1 MSEKEKFIP
10 TYYLHIIDDTI
21 IGSGCAKV
29 IKKDG
34 IDVTNLET
42 TQEIA
47 KAWREYKLVDGQPVK
62 STQKI
67 IAIKSQKVRA
77 VRNSYLVKYVDTKQL
92 FLVWNSLTDA
102 EKADYTSYRTYL
114 LDYTKLPKWYERSPN
129 TLEEWKLEHS
139 RLVTKTNVI

>member
-1 MSEKEKFIP
+1 MSKKEKFIP

-47 KAWREYKLVDGQPVK
+47 KAWREYELVDGQPIK
-62 STQKI
+62 STEKI

-77 VRNSYLVKYVDTKQL
+77 VRNSYLVKYVDPKQL

-114 LDYTKLPKWYERSPN
+114 LDYTKQQEWYERSPK
-129 TLEEWKLEHS
+129 TLEEW
-139 RLVTKTNVI
+139 TQTM

>member
-1 MSEKEKFIP
+1 MSKKEKFIP
-10 TYYLHIIDDTI
+10 KYYLHIIDDTI

-47 KAWREYKLVDGQPVK
+47 KAWREYELVDGQPVK
-62 STQKI
+62 STEKI

-77 VRNSYLVKYVDTKQL
+77 VRNSYLVKYVDPKQL
-92 FLVWNSLTDA
+92 FLVWNSLTDT
-102 EKADYTSYRTYL
+102 EKAEYTGYRTYL
-114 LDYTKLPKWYERSPN
+114 LDYTKLPEWYEHSPK
-129 TLEEWKLEHS
+129 TLEEW
-139 RLVTKTNVI
+139 TKTM

>member
-1 MSEKEKFIP
+1 MSKKEKFIP
-10 TYYLHIIDDTI
+10 KYYLHIIDDTI

-47 KAWREYKLVDGQPVK
+47 KAWLEYELVDGQPVK
-62 STQKI
+62 SIEKI
-67 IAIKSQKVRA
+67 IAVKSQKVRA
-77 VRNSYLVKYVDTKQL
+77 VRNSYLVKYVDPKQL

-102 EKADYTSYRTYL
+102 EKAKYTGYRTYL
-114 LDYTKLPKWYERSPN
+114 LDYTKLPEWYEHNPK
-129 TLEEWKLEHS
+129 TFEEWTLDKS
-139 RLVTKTNVI
+139 GLVTKTM

>member
-1 MSEKEKFIP
+1 MSKKEKFIP
-10 TYYLHIIDDTI
+10 KYYLHIIDDTI

-47 KAWREYKLVDGQPVK
+47 KAWREYELVDGQPVK
-62 STQKI
+62 STDKI
-67 IAIKSQKVRA
+67 IAIKSQNVRA
-77 VRNSYLVKYVDTKQL
+77 VRNSYLVKYVDPKQL

-102 EKADYTSYRTYL
+102 EKADYTRYRTYL
-114 LDYTKLPKWYERSPN
+114 LDYTKLPEWYEHSPK

-139 RLVTKTNVI
+139 NL

>member
-1 MSEKEKFIP
+1 MSKKEKFIP
-10 TYYLHIIDDTI
+10 KYYLHIIDNTI

-47 KAWREYKLVDGQPVK
+47 KAWREYELVDGQPIK
-62 STQKI
+62 STEKI

-77 VRNSYLVKYVDTKQL
+77 VRNSYLVKYVDPKQL
-92 FLVWNSLTDA
+92 FLVWNSLSDA
-102 EKADYTSYRTYL
+102 EKADYTGYRTYL
-114 LDYTKLPKWYERSPN
+114 LDYTKQQEWYEHSPK

-139 RLVTKTNVI
+139 GLVTKTM

>member
-1 MSEKEKFIP
+1 MSKKEKFIP
-10 TYYLHIIDDTI
+10 KYYLHIIDDTI

-47 KAWREYKLVDGQPVK
+47 KAWREYELVDGQPVK
-62 STQKI
+62 STEKI

-77 VRNSYLVKYVDTKQL
+77 VRNSYLVKYVDPKQL

-102 EKADYTSYRTYL
+102 EKADYT
-114 LDYTKLPKWYERSPN
+114 KLPEWYEHNPK
-129 TLEEWKLEHS
+129 TLEEW
-139 RLVTKTNVI
+139 TKTM

>member
-1 MSEKEKFIP
+1 MSKKEKFIP
-10 TYYLHIIDDTI
+10 KYYLHIIDDTI

-47 KAWREYKLVDGQPVK
+47 KAWREYELVDGQPVK
-62 STQKI
+62 STDKI
-67 IAIKSQKVRA
+67 IAIKSQNVRA
-77 VRNSYLVKYVDTKQL
+77 VRNSYLVKYVDPKQL

-114 LDYTKLPKWYERSPN
+114 LDYTKLPEWYEHSPK

-139 RLVTKTNVI
+139 RLVTKTM

>member
-1 MSEKEKFIP
+1 MSKKEKFIP
-10 TYYLHIIDDTI
+10 KYYLHIIDDTI

-47 KAWREYKLVDGQPVK
+47 KAWREYELVDGQPVK
-62 STQKI
+62 STEKI
-67 IAIKSQKVRA
+67 IAIKSEKVRK
-77 VRNSYLVKYVDTKQL
+77 VRNSYLVKYVDPKQL
-92 FLVWNSLTDA
+92 SLVWTGLTDA
-102 EKADYTSYRTYL
+102 EKAAYTSYRTYL
-114 LDYTKLPKWYERSPN
+114 LDYTKQPEWYEHSPK

-139 RLVTKTNVI
+139 RLVTKTM

>member
-1 MSEKEKFIP
+1 MSKKEKFIP
-10 TYYLHIIDDTI
+10 KYYLHIIDDTI

-47 KAWREYKLVDGQPVK
+47 KAWREYELVDGQPVK
-62 STQKI
+62 STEKI

-77 VRNSYLVKYVDTKQL
+77 VRNSYLVKYVDPKQL
-92 FLVWNSLTDA
+92 FLVWNSLTDT
-102 EKADYTSYRTYL
+102 EKAEYTGYRTYL
-114 LDYTKLPKWYERSPN
+114 LDYTKLPEWYEHSPK
-129 TLEEWKLEHS
+129 TLEEWK
-139 RLVTKTNVI
+139 KTM

>member
-10 TYYLHIIDDTI
+10 KYYLHIIDDTI

-47 KAWREYKLVDGQPVK
+47 KAWREYELVDGQPVK
-62 STQKI
+62 STEKI

-77 VRNSYLVKYVDTKQL
+77 VRNSYLVKYVDPKQL
-92 FLVWNSLTDA
+92 FLVWNSLSDA
-102 EKADYTSYRTYL
+102 EKADYTVYRKYL
-114 LDYTKLPKWYERSPN
+114 LDYTEQSEWYEQNPM
-129 TLEEWKLEHS
+129 TFDEWKQVNHNTA
-139 RLVTKTNVI
+139 VD

>member
-1 MSEKEKFIP
+1 MSKKEKFIP
-10 TYYLHIIDDTI
+10 KYYLHIIDDTI

-47 KAWREYKLVDGQPVK
+47 KAWREYELVDGQPVK

-67 IAIKSQKVRA
+67 IAIKSEKVRK
-77 VRNSYLVKYVDTKQL
+77 VRNSYLVKYVDPKQL

-102 EKADYTSYRTYL
+102 EKANYTSYRTYL
-114 LDYTKLPKWYERSPN
+114 LDYTKLPEWYEHSPK
-129 TLEEWKLEHS
+129 TFEEWI
-139 RLVTKTNVI
+139 RMD

>member
-1 MSEKEKFIP
+1 MSKKEKFIP

-47 KAWREYKLVDGQPVK
+47 KAWREYELVDGQPVK
-62 STQKI
+62 SDAKI

-77 VRNSYLVKYVDTKQL
+77 VRNSYLVKYVDPKQL

-114 LDYTKLPKWYERSPN
+114 LDYTKQPEWYEHSPK

-139 RLVTKTNVI
+139 RLVTKKM

>member
-29 IKKDG
+29 TKKDG

-62 STQKI
+62 STEKI

-77 VRNSYLVKYVDTKQL
+77 VRNSYLVKYVDPKQL

-102 EKADYTSYRTYL
+102 EKADYRDYRNYL
-114 LDYTKLPKWYERSPN
+114 LDYTKQPEWYEHSPK
-129 TLEEWKLEHS
+129 TLEEWI
-139 RLVTKTNVI
+139 RMD

>member
-1 MSEKEKFIP
+1 MSKKEKFIP
-10 TYYLHIIDDTI
+10 KYYLHIIDDTI

-47 KAWREYKLVDGQPVK
+47 KAWREYELVDGQPVK
-62 STQKI
+62 SDAKI

-77 VRNSYLVKYVDTKQL
+77 VRNSYLVKYVDPKQL

-114 LDYTKLPKWYERSPN
+114 LDYTKQPEWYEHSPK
-129 TLEEWKLEHS
+129 TLEEW
-139 RLVTKTNVI
+139 TKTM

>member
-1 MSEKEKFIP
+1 MSKKEKFIP
-10 TYYLHIIDDTI
+10 KYYLHIIDDTI

-47 KAWREYKLVDGQPVK
+47 KDWLEYELVDGQPVK
-62 STQKI
+62 STEKI

-77 VRNSYLVKYVDTKQL
+77 VRNSYLVKYVDPKQL

-102 EKADYTSYRTYL
+102 EKADYTAYRTYL
-114 LDYTKLPKWYERSPN
+114 LDYTKQPEWYEHSPK

-139 RLVTKTNVI
+139 RLVTKTM

>member
-1 MSEKEKFIP
+1 MSKKEKFIP
-10 TYYLHIIDDTI
+10 KYYLHIIDDAI

-47 KAWREYKLVDGQPVK
+47 KAWLEYELVDGQPIK
-62 STQKI
+62 STEKI

-77 VRNSYLVKYVDTKQL
+77 VRNSYLVKYVDPKQL
-92 FLVWNSLTDA
+92 FLVWNSLTDT
-102 EKADYTSYRTYL
+102 EKADYTGYRTYL
-114 LDYTKLPKWYERSPN
+114 LDYTKLPEWYEHSPK

-139 RLVTKTNVI
+139 RLVTKTM

>member
-1 MSEKEKFIP
+1 MSKKEKFIP
-10 TYYLHIIDDTI
+10 KYYLHIIDDTI

-47 KAWREYKLVDGQPVK
+47 KAWREYELVDGQPVK
-62 STQKI
+62 SDAKI

-77 VRNSYLVKYVDTKQL
+77 VRNSYLVKYVDPKQL

-102 EKADYTSYRTYL
+102 EKANYTDYRTYL
-114 LDYTKLPKWYERSPN
+114 LDYTKLPEWYEHSPK
-129 TLEEWKLEHS
+129 TLEEW
-139 RLVTKTNVI
+139 TKTM

>member
-47 KAWREYKLVDGQPVK
+47 KAWREYELVDGQPVK
-62 STQKI
+62 STEKI

-77 VRNSYLVKYVDTKQL
+77 VRNSYLVKYVDPKQL
-92 FLVWNSLTDA
+92 FLVWNSLTDV
-102 EKADYTSYRTYL
+102 EKADYRGYRTYL
-114 LDYTKLPKWYERSPN
+114 LDYTKLPKWYERSPK
-129 TLEEWKLEHS
+129 TLEEWI
-139 RLVTKTNVI
+139 RMD

>member
-1 MSEKEKFIP
+1 MSKKEKFIP
-10 TYYLHIIDDTI
+10 KYYLHIIDDTI

-47 KAWREYKLVDGQPVK
+47 KAWLEYELVDGQPVK
-62 STQKI
+62 SIEKI
-67 IAIKSQKVRA
+67 IAVKSQKVRA
-77 VRNSYLVKYVDTKQL
+77 VRNSYLVKYVDPKQL

-114 LDYTKLPKWYERSPN
+114 LDYTKLPEWYEHNPK
-129 TLEEWKLEHS
+129 TFEEWTLDKS
-139 RLVTKTNVI
+139 GLVTKTM